1 MKQWVTVLLL
11 VLMMPLVHAG
21 FEEGVKY
28 QRIANPQPTSMADK
42 IEVLEFFWYG
52 CPHCYQLEPEVE
64 AWLKNNPD
72 DVEFVR
78 MPAVLGPSWELLTRA
93 YYTADLLDATDKIH
107 KSLFERLHKAR
118 KKIRNADELK
128 AFFVEQ
134 GVSAEDFDN
143 TFSSFAVITKTNRSK
158 QVSGLYGITGV
169 PAMVVNG
176 KYLVTAKM
184 AGSNKQMLDV
194 VDYLVEQERGSSST
208 GAAAAAP

>member
-1 MKQWVTVLLL
+1 MKQWVTLLLL
-11 VLMMPLVHAG
+11 VLTMPLVHAG

-64 AWLKNNPD
+64 DWLQNNPD
-72 DVEFVR
+72 DVAFVR

-93 YYTADLLDATDKIH
+93 FYTAELLDATDKIH
-107 KSLFERLHKAR
+107 KPLFERLHKAR
-118 KKIRNADELK
+118 KKIRNTDELK

>member
-1 MKQWVTVLLL
+1 MKQWVTLLLL
-11 VLMMPLVHAG
+11 VLTMPLVHAG

-28 QRIANPQPTSMADK
+28 QRIANPQPTSMAEK

-64 AWLKNNPD
+64 DWLQNNPD
-72 DVEFVR
+72 DVAFVR

-93 YYTADLLDATDKIH
+93 FYTAELLDATDKIH
-107 KSLFERLHKAR
+107 KPLFERLHKAR
-118 KKIRNADELK
+118 KKIRNTDELK